1 MIDYDPKAWL
11 RIVVTLR
18 GAVGPRL
25 LGRVTI
31 ALALGFLAWWAH
43 LSFELSVPPVAH
55 TLIGA
60 ALGLLLVFRTNA
72 SYGRYV
78 EARELLGR
86 IVNASR
92 DLARQVVTYV
102 EDHPE
107 RAALRADVLRWLGAF
122 YRLLVQSVRD
132 ERELGDLGERLTAA
146 ERAQLEPLRHRPSVV
161 IAWISARLY
170 AAHRAGALETEPLR
184 AMDANLTTLI
194 AALGGCERIR
204 RTPVPF
210 AYAQHI
216 KLFMVLFCYTVPFA
230 IVDALGAYT
239 AIASGALSFALFGI
253 DEIGVEIED
262 PFGTDPN
269 DLPMERIGDT
279 VEASTRELMQAG
291 SYCGPAGLE
300 KSTCV

>member
-1 MIDYDPKAWL
+1 MIDYDAKAWL

-18 GAVGPRL
+18 GSVAVHL
-25 LGRVTI
+25 IGRVTI
-31 ALALGFLAWWAH
+31 AVLLGLAAWWFH
-43 LSFELSVPPVAH
+43 DNFSFSIPPVAH

-86 IVNASR
+86 IVNSTR
-92 DLARQVVTYV
+92 DLARQVITYV
-102 EDHPE
+102 GEHPE
-107 RAALRADVLRWLGAF
+107 RAALQADVLRWIAAF
-122 YRLLVQSVRD
+122 YRLLVQNVRD
-132 ERELGDLGERLTAA
+132 ERDLSALGERLDAD
-146 ERAQLEPLRHRPSVV
+146 ERAKLEPLRHRPSVV
-161 IAWISARLY
+161 VAWIGARLH
-170 AAHRAGALETEPLR
+170 AAHRAGALEIEPLR
-184 AMDANLTTLI
+184 AMDANLTALI

-216 KLFMVLFCYTVPFA
+216 KLFVVLFCYTVPFA

-239 AIASGALSFALFGI
+239 PVAAGALAFALFGI

-262 PFGTDPN
+262 PFGTDDN

-279 VEASTRELMQAG
+279 IEASTRDIMQAG
-291 SYCGPAGLE
+291 
-300 KSTCV
+300 

>member
-1 MIDYDPKAWL
+1 MIDYDAKAWL

-18 GAVGPRL
+18 GSVAVHL
-25 LGRVTI
+25 VGRVAI
-31 ALALGFLAWWAH
+31 AVVFGVIAWWVHGA
-43 LSFELSVPPVAH
+43 SAFSIPPVAH

-92 DLARQVVTYV
+92 DLTRQVVTYV
-102 EDHPE
+102 GDHPE
-107 RAALRADVLRWLGAF
+107 RAALRADVLRWLAAF

-132 ERELGDLGERLTAA
+132 ERELDELGDRLTAA

-161 IAWISARLY
+161 ASWISARLY
-170 AAHRAGALETEPLR
+170 AAHQAGALEAEPLR
-184 AMDANLTTLI
+184 SMDANLTVLI
-194 AALGGCERIR
+194 GALGGCERIR

-239 AIASGALSFALFGI
+239 AVASGALSFALFGI

-262 PFGTDPN
+262 PFGSDPN

-279 VEASTRELMQAG
+279 IEASTREIMQG
-291 SYCGPAGLE
+291 
-300 KSTCV
+300 

>member
-1 MIDYDPKAWL
+1 MIDYDPKAWW
-11 RIVVTLR
+11 RIVLTTQ
-18 GAVGPRL
+18 GAVAPRL
-25 LGRVTI
+25 LGRI
-31 ALALGFLAWWAH
+31 ALAAVFGALAWWAH
-43 LSFELSVPPVAH
+43 ISVAFAIPALIH

-86 IVNASR
+86 VLNASR
-92 DLARQVVTYV
+92 DLARQVAIYV
-102 EDHPE
+102 GDHPE
-107 RAALRADVLRWLGAF
+107 REALRSDVARWLAAY

-132 ERELGDLGERLTAA
+132 ERDLAALGERLHEH
-146 ERAQLEPLRHRPSVV
+146 ERTQLEPLRHRTPIV
-161 IAWISARLY
+161 ARWIGERLH
-170 AAHRAGALETEPLR
+170 ATHRAGHLDAEPLR
-184 AMDANLTTLI
+184 AIDANLSALI

-216 KLFMVLFCYTVPFA
+216 KVFVVLFCYTVPFV
-230 IVDALGAYT
+230 IVESVGVYT
-239 AIASGALSFALFGI
+239 PIAAAVLSFALFGI

-262 PFGTDPN
+262 PFGSDPN

-279 VEASTRELMQAG
+279 IEASSRELLG
-291 SYCGPAGLE
+291 
-300 KSTCV
+300 

>member
-1 MIDYDPKAWL
+1 MIDYDPQAWL
-11 RIVVTLR
+11 RIVLTVR
-18 GAVGPRL
+18 GGVAPRL
-25 LGRVTI
+25 MVRI
-31 ALALGFLAWWAH
+31 AIAVAIAVVAWWAH
-43 LSFELSVPPVAH
+43 DSFQFSIPALVH

-86 IVNASR
+86 VVNASR
-92 DLARQVVTYV
+92 DLTRQVVTYV
-102 EDHPE
+102 ADHPE
-107 RAALRADVLRWLGAF
+107 RAALRADVLRWIGGF

-132 ERELGDLGERLTAA
+132 ERELGDLGDRLTAS
-146 ERAQLEPLRHRPSVV
+146 ERARLEPLRHRPSVV
-161 IAWISARLY
+161 ASWISVRLH
-170 AAHRAGALETEPLR
+170 AAHRAGHLEVEPLR
-184 AMDANLTTLI
+184 AMDANVTALI
-194 AALGGCERIR
+194 ASLGGCERIR

-216 KLFMVLFCYTVPFA
+216 KVFVVLFCYTVPFA
-230 IVDALGAYT
+230 IVDSLGLAT
-239 AIASGALSFALFGI
+239 PIASAVLAFALFGI

-279 VEASTRELMQAG
+279 VDASTRDILEAG
-291 SYCGPAGLE
+291 DFS
-300 KSTCV
+300 

>member
-18 GAVGPRL
+18 GAVAPRL
-25 LGRVTI
+25 AVRTAI
-31 ALALGFLAWWAH
+31 AVVLGFVAWWAH
-43 LSFELSVPPVAH
+43 LNSSLAVPPLAH

-92 DLARQVVTYV
+92 DLVRQMVTYV
-102 EDHPE
+102 GDHPE
-107 RAALRADVLRWLGAF
+107 RAALRADVLRWIAAF
-122 YRLLVQSVRD
+122 YRLLVQNVRD
-132 ERELGDLGERLTAA
+132 ERELADLGERLTPE
-146 ERAQLEPLRHRPSVV
+146 ERAKLEPLRHRPSVV
-161 IAWISARLY
+161 ASWISARLQ
-170 AAHRAGALETEPLR
+170 AAHRAGHVEAEPLR
-184 AMDANLTTLI
+184 AMDANLSALI

-216 KLFMVLFCYTVPFA
+216 KLFMVLFCYTLPFVM
-230 IVDALGAYT
+230 VDTLGIYT
-239 AIASGALSFALFGI
+239 PLAAAVLSFALFGI

-279 VEASTRELMQAG
+279 IDASTREILEAG
-291 SYCGPAGLE
+291 C
-300 KSTCV
+300 

>member
-18 GAVGPRL
+18 GAVAPRL
-25 LGRVTI
+25 IVRVSIAI
-31 ALALGFLAWWAH
+31 ALGLVAWWAH
-43 LSFELSVPPVAH
+43 VTAEVAIPPLAH

-92 DLARQVVTYV
+92 DLARQVVIYV
-102 EDHPE
+102 DDHPE
-107 RAALRADVLRWLGAF
+107 RAALRADVLRWIGAF
-122 YRLLVQSVRD
+122 YRLLVQNVRD
-132 ERELGDLGERLTAA
+132 ERELGELGERLSAS
-146 ERAQLEPLRHRPSVV
+146 ERALLEPLRHRPSVV
-161 IAWISARLY
+161 ATWIGVRLH
-170 AAHRAGALETEPLR
+170 AAHRAGHLEIEPLR
-184 AMDANLTTLI
+184 AMDANLTVLV
-194 AALGGCERIR
+194 ASLGGCERIR

-230 IVDALGAYT
+230 IVEALGVYT
-239 AIASGALSFALFGI
+239 PIASGVLSFALFGI

-262 PFGTDPN
+262 PFGSDPN

-279 VEASTRELMQAG
+279 VDLSTREIVEAG
-291 SYCGPAGLE
+291 E
-300 KSTCV
+300 R